1 MGKGFDQR
9 YRVKIILLVSAL
21 VLIVF
26 GGCGDDLE
34 QPPEIEVFS
43 GELEV
48 LELNGVDTDT
58 DQVVFT
64 VEGSDYRLEHT
75 THQTRLCESIGTI
88 NNFGGNLITLTRIFT
103 IPSHGCDTLHVPQGL
118 FKAAFRSDS
127 LILGPD
133 TLGFGPN
140 HASDS
145 MVFTF
150 RLVK

>member
-1 MGKGFDQR
+1 
-9 YRVKIILLVSAL
+9 
-21 VLIVF
+21 
-26 GGCGDDLE
+26 
-34 QPPEIEVFS
+34 VFS

-48 LELNGVDTDT
+48 RELYVVGTDT

-64 VEGSDYRLEHT
+64 VEGIDYRLEHT
-75 THQTRLCESIGTI
+75 THQTNLCGSGGTVD
-88 NNFGGNLITLTRIFT
+88 NFGGNLITLTKIFT
-103 IPSHGCDTLHVPQGL
+103 IPSPGCDTLHVPRGR

-133 TLGFGPN
+133 TLAFGPDQ
-140 HASDS
+140 ASVS

>member
-1 MGKGFDQR
+1 
-9 YRVKIILLVSAL
+9 VKIILLVAAL
-21 VLIVF
+21 VLVVS

-34 QPPEIEVFS
+34 QPPEVEVFS

-48 LELNGVDTDT
+48 RELYMVDTDT

-64 VEGSDYRLEHT
+64 VEGTDYRLEHT
-75 THQTRLCESIGTI
+75 THQTRLCGSVGTVD
-88 NNFGGNLITLTRIFT
+88 NFGGNLIVLTKLYT
-103 IPSHGCDTLHVPQGL
+103 IPSLSCDTLHIPKGR

-133 TLGFGPN
+133 TLAFGPDQ
-140 HASDS
+140 ASDS